1 MIVVLYFFI
10 FVLRL
15 QWAKKLGWLFL
26 AVGGRSSI
34 REWHLTAT
42 LGDLRWPWV
51 CYVEHAWTRM
61 NMNDHC
67 IICISLLSFLEF
79 RDLICMVQSLMLFIF
94 CMTKAGR
101 LAVVALARTTASTWA
116 PENRASPNSMLDQHF
131 SPSTLP
137 KLGVYHDIPHSWT
150 YHPKS
155 YCHMVGNI
163 SIPISSLW
171 HSLKT

>member
-1 MIVVLYFFI
+1 MGKICGSYGTSI
-10 FVLRL
+10 GESSPPRPPILRL
-15 QWAKKLGWLFL
+15 NCN
-26 AVGGRSSI
+26 GRSRS
-34 REWHLTAT
+34 
-42 LGDLRWPWV
+42 LRQGENSTDELI

-155 YCHMVGNI
+155 
-163 SIPISSLW
+163 
-171 HSLKT
+171 